1 MVMNFNSVMNTALS
15 IFGKNKNVFGTAWVC
30 ESTSLIKSKSISVV
44 RKIHHL
50 M

>member
-1 MVMNFNSVMNTALS
+1 MVINFNSVMNTALS

-30 ESTSLIKSKSISVV
+30 ESTLIKSKSISVV